1 MDDDYEFHNQ
11 DSGFDRG
18 VDYEKTKKLL
28 INKYTEIEFN
38 SQKHDITDK
47 RRAIYVRQ
55 LIYLLIAMIQLRN
68 ASRVSEAVRA
78 FMKYKYDD
86 KISTKVIVKISKSDA
101 AKKNKDGKMVKPKPR
116 YRNIVFPDWV
126 PVDEDRI
133 LLALKNIPIDRLKH
147 RTLDFLL
154 KLGFN
159 THSLRYSRINYLLNT
174 KKQDIGTVAKYVGHA
189 GLGTIL
195 NYIGK
200 QNVDKMND
208 IDE

>member
-1 MDDDYEFHNQ
+1 MDDDYEFHDK

-18 VDYEKTKKLL
+18 IDYDKTKKLL
-28 INKYTEIEFN
+28 IDKYTETELN
-38 SQKHDITDK
+38 SIKLDITDK
-47 RRAIYVRQ
+47 RRIIYVRQ
-55 LIYLLIAMIQLRN
+55 LIYLLVAMIQLRN

-78 FMKYKYDD
+78 FMKYKHDD

-101 AKKNKDGKMVKPKPR
+101 AKKNKEGKMIKPKPR

-126 PVDEDRI
+126 PFDENKI
-133 LLALKNIPIDRLKH
+133 LDSLKKIPIDRLKH
-147 RTLDFLL
+147 RTLDYLL

-195 NYIGK
+195 NYVGK

>member
-1 MDDDYEFHNQ
+1 MDDDYEFHDK

-18 VDYEKTKKLL
+18 IDYEKTKKLL
-28 INKYTEIEFN
+28 IDKYNETDLN
-38 SQKHDITDK
+38 CQKNDITEK
-47 RRAIYVRQ
+47 RRDIYARQ

-78 FMKYKYDD
+78 FMKYKHDNQ
-86 KISTKVIVKISKSDA
+86 INNKVIVKISKSDA
-101 AKKNKDGKMVKPKPR
+101 AKKNKDGNMVKPKPR

-126 PVDEDRI
+126 VVDENEIMRT
-133 LLALKNIPIDRLKH
+133 LAKIPIDRLKH
-147 RTLDFLL
+147 RTLDYLL

-159 THSLRYSRINYLLNT
+159 THSLRYSRINFLLN
-174 KKQDIGTVAKYVGHA
+174 KKKEDIGTVAKYVGHKN
-189 GLGTIL
+189 LQTIL
-195 NYIGK
+195 NYVGK